1 MRKTAILILIVLT
14 FQTVFSQD
22 TAYYS
27 ILRRS
32 INVSN
37 QGYSSENFLELANTC
52 ERIIAVKPVEW
63 LPLYYC
69 AYAYINMSF
78 IEKNTGKKNAY
89 CKKAK
94 NLIVKAKE
102 LNPYDSEPDVLE
114 TLLCYALMEITPM
127 VNGPLYLPKAN
138 KALKTAKEKNPDNPR
153 IYYLQGK
160 STMYMPDFMGGG
172 KEAAAPIL
180 QKAMELFEK
189 ITPETDVHPA
199 WGKGDTARLLEEC
212 NNTVE

>member
-1 MRKTAILILIVLT
+1 MKKTAILILIILT

-32 INVSN
+32 IYISN

-52 ERIIAVKPVEW
+52 ERIIALKPGEW
-63 LPLYYC
+63 LPHYYC

-78 IEKNTGKKNAY
+78 IEKNTSTKDAY

-94 NLIVKAKE
+94 DLIVKTRE

-127 VNGPLYLPKAN
+127 VNGPLYMPKAN
-138 KALKTAKEKNPDNPR
+138 NALKMAKEKNPDNPR

-160 STMYMPDFMGGG
+160 STMYIPGFMGGG
-172 KEAAAPIL
+172 KEAAIPL
-180 QKAMELFEK
+180 FQKAMELYEK
-189 ITPETDVHPA
+189 FTPETDIHPS
-199 WGKGDTARLLEEC
+199 WGKSDTAKLLEKC
-212 NNTVE
+212 KNTNE